1 MQQQVV
7 SMTEE
12 WKKEQELVIELE
24 RENQFKHEE
33 LTNSLKIN
41 SGLKSMIEALKSDI
55 TSFKDQIDNVNQQT
69 KHQRSRVNDETVT
82 FGL

>member
-1 MQQQVV
+1 
-7 SMTEE
+7 MTEE

-24 RENQFKHEE
+24 RENQLKHEE
-33 LTNSLKIN
+33 LTSSLKIN
-41 SGLKSMIEALKSDI
+41 SGLKNMIEALKSDI

-69 KHQRSRVNDETVT
+69 KHQRSRVKDETIT